1 MYIGLYL
8 EKPIIKTG
16 YYPEIDES
24 KIKKYRNGSLEQSI
38 KIGQFFFDNIN
49 DECET
54 LVAPYEYDYWNS
66 DQCKKIVNWIEN
78 NRELIKSFNLEEMF
92 KVIND
97 YCKQAVELDTGV
109 EIEL

>member
-16 YYPEIDES
+16 YYPEIDEN
-24 KIKKYRNGSLEQSI
+24 KIKKYRNGSLEQSL

-54 LVAPYEYDYWNS
+54 LVAAYEYDYWDS
-66 DQCKKIVNWIEN
+66 KQCKKLVDWIEKN
-78 NRELIKSFNLEEMF
+78 QNLIKESELGDFF
-92 KVIND
+92 KLIYD
-97 YCKQAVELDTGV
+97 YCKQAFELDTGV